1 MKEKKID
8 FVKKVL
14 MLFLVVI
21 FSISWFFLLLRLDV
35 ISARLFSMLKSVR
48 AVLYGI
54 VIAYL
59 FNPIMMSS
67 RRHIFNFLSKYKL
80 KINKQ
85 KWAKVLSIIITS
97 ISGVIILVVI
107 CFIILPNIYT
117 TIVDLL
123 PKLPSQ
129 IDKYTTIITEK
140 LDNNKKI
147 YASVTSIL
155 QKLSSY
161 LETWISNNLITKSS
175 NILSY
180 VTKSILGITGI
191 ALDFIIGIIVAIY
204 AFMEKERFIGQ
215 FKKIMYAIFS
225 IKRANYI
232 IDTVRY
238 AHKIF
243 SGFLVGKLIDSL
255 IVGLISYPVLN
266 IMGMPYV
273 LLISVIIGVT
283 NIIPYFGPF
292 IGAIPCTILVF
303 LAEPKKSIYFLIFI
317 IILQQID
324 GNIIGPKILKNTTHI
339 SEFWVT
345 FALLLAGSMWGI
357 IGMIIGVPFFA
368 VIYNVIKNIIEN
380 RLSSKHLPCESFKYT
395 NAKNINEESKLL
407 VYNDNVL
414 K

>member
-1 MKEKKID
+1 MGH
-8 FVKKVL
+8 KKVDFFGKIL

-21 FSISWFFLLLRLDV
+21 FCITWFFLLLRIDW
-35 ISARLFSMLKSVR
+35 ITAKIFSMIKSIR

-67 RRHIFNFLSKYKL
+67 RRRILTYLTKRNYKG
-80 KINKQ
+80 NKQ
-85 KWAKVLSIIITS
+85 KVSKILSIIITS
-97 ISGVIILVVI
+97 VIGISVISLI
-107 CFIILPNIYT
+107 CFIILPNIYNT
-117 TIVDLL
+117 MADLL

-129 IDKYTTIITEK
+129 IEKYTHTITNK
-140 LDNNKKI
+140 LDTNKKL
-147 YASVTSIL
+147 YASLSQLL
-155 QKLSSY
+155 QKATRY
-161 LETWISNNLITKSS
+161 LENWISTNLLSKSN

-180 VTKSILGITGI
+180 ITKSIIGITGLAFDI
-191 ALDFIIGIIVAIY
+191 VISVIVAIY
-204 AFMEKERFIGQ
+204 AFMEKEKFIGQ
-215 FKKIMYAIFS
+215 FKKILYALFS
-225 IKRANYI
+225 IKRANAI

-255 IVGLISYPVLN
+255 IVGVISYPVLY

-292 IGAIPCTILVF
+292 IGAIPTTLLVF
-303 LAEPKKSIYFLIFI
+303 LVNHKQSLYFLLFI

-324 GNIIGPKILKNTTHI
+324 GNIIGPKILKNTTHV

-345 FALLLAGSMWGI
+345 FALLLAGGLWGF
-357 IGMIIGVPFFA
+357 IGMIIGVPLFA
-368 VIYNVIKNIIEN
+368 VIYYILKNIIEH
-380 RLSSKHLPCESFKYT
+380 RLSSKNLPCETCKYT
-395 NAKNINEESKLL
+395 NAKNIDEENNIL
-407 VYNDNVL
+407 VYNNTA